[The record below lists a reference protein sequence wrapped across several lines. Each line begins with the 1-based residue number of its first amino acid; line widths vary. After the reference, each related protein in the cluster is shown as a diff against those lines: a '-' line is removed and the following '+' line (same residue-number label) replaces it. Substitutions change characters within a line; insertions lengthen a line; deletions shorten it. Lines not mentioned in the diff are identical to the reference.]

1 MSEKIVPHEGPD
13 DLEKPSLDDQH
24 VEHTGND
31 LWTDPRITTFT
42 VEEQKKIVW
51 RIDVRLV
58 LTLGFL
64 YMISL
69 MDRTNLGAANI
80 AGMADELQ
88 MNDKNNAY
96 TIVSVVF
103 FLPYAFFQPVATV
116 VIREVGPR
124 RFLAAIVL
132 FWGATMIGFGFVKNW
147 QTMAVLRVILGAL
160 EAGFYPGCI
169 YLLSTWYPRYQLQ
182 KRNAVFYLIGSMAS
196 AFAGIL
202 AYGLM
207 QLNGRG
213 GLTGWRWIFVIEG
226 VLTCILAFFSYIM
239 IVDFPEL
246 SPTSWNFLNEKEAD
260 FIVARIEHDRADIKV
275 EPFHLA
281 TYLRNG
287 LDLKIWGF
295 SMLYVL
301 TTTNSYAI
309 AYFLPIILRDGMGFD
324 IAKAQCLVA
333 PPYVAAAIVMFVQA
347 YYGDKW
353 HLRGPIIVFNAA
365 MGVLGLGLLGY
376 THNQGVRYFG
386 VFLATISCNANCP
399 ALVTYQAN
407 NVRGQWKRAL
417 TSATLI
423 GGGAIGGIIGTT
435 VFRAKDAPG
444 YRPGIL
450 TCLIANVLII
460 FITAALTVK
469 FWRANAR
476 VKAGGKMIEGQ
487 PGFLYTY

>member
-1 MSEKIVPHEGPD
+1 MAEKISHQLDV
-13 DLEKPSLDDQH
+13 EKPSLDDQ
-24 VEHTGND
+24 VEQSGD
-31 LWTDPRITTFT
+31 ALWTDPRITAFT
-42 VEEQKKIVW
+42 VKEQKAIVW
-51 RIDVRLV
+51 RIDIRLV

-80 AGMADELQ
+80 AGMAAELD
-88 MNDKNNAY
+88 MNAKNNAY

-103 FLPYAFFQPVATV
+103 FLPYAFFQPPATV
-116 VIREVGPR
+116 LIREIGPR

-147 QTMAVLRVILGAL
+147 QTMAVLRVILGGL

-202 AYGLM
+202 SYGLM
-207 QLNGRG
+207 QMDGLG
-213 GLTGWRWIFVIEG
+213 GLSGWRWIFVIEG
-226 VLTCILAFFSYIM
+226 ILTCILGFVSYVL

-246 SPTSWNFLNEKEAD
+246 SPTSWHFLNEKEAD

-275 EPFHLA
+275 EPFHLG
-281 TYLRNG
+281 TYLRTG
-287 LDLKIWGF
+287 LDWKVWGF

-324 IAKAQCLVA
+324 IAEAQCLVA
-333 PPYVAAAIVMFVQA
+333 PPYVAAAIIMFIQA

-376 THNQGVRYFG
+376 THNQGVKYFG
-386 VFLATISCNANCP
+386 VFLATIACNANCP

-435 VFRAKDAPG
+435 VFRAKDAPN

-450 TCLIANVLII
+450 TCLLANALMIVIV
-460 FITAALTVK
+460 AALTFK
-469 FWRANAR
+469 FWRANKR

-487 PGFLYTY
+487 PGFL